1 MRRIGRLRF
10 VDVPPPV
17 AAAQRPTGTLVL
29 LHGFPLSPAMWEPQ
43 HALSER
49 GWRIV
54 IPELRGFGDG
64 AQDPPTTSI
73 DDYAGDTIDLLDAL
87 HVEQAVIAGL
97 SMGGYIAFALFRHAP
112 RYFRGLVLADTRAE
126 PDPPAA
132 VEGRKRMQQM
142 TRDRGQQAVADEL
155 IPKLV
160 AEATMRSNPEVAQRL
175 RQMIL
180 DNSVDSIVG
189 ALTALMTRPDSGP
202 TLSGI
207 HCPTLV
213 IVGQA
218 DALTPPSFSEAMCR
232 AIGGAEL
239 AVVPSA
245 GHMSNME
252 QPVVF
257 NDALARFLDHR
268 V

>member
-1 MRRIGRLRF
+1 MRSIGRLRF
-10 VDVPPPV
+10 VDVP
-17 AAAQRPTGTLVL
+17 AAASPRPAGTLVL
-29 LHGFPLSPAMWEPQ
+29 LHGFPLDPSMWAPQ
-43 HALSER
+43 HTLAER

-64 AQDPPTTSI
+64 VKDPPTASI

-87 HVEQAVIAGL
+87 HIEQAVIAGL
-97 SMGGYIAFALFRHAP
+97 SMGGYVAFALFRHAP

-132 VEGRKRMQQM
+132 VEGRTRMQQLA
-142 TRDRGQQAVADEL
+142 RERGQQAVADEL

-160 AEATMRSNPEVAQRL
+160 SEATMRSNPAVVDAL
-175 RQMIL
+175 RRMIVG
-180 DNSVDSIVG
+180 NSVESIVG

-202 TLSGI
+202 TLGGI
-207 HCPTLV
+207 HCPTLI
-213 IVGQA
+213 IVGQD
-218 DALTPPSFSEAMCR
+218 DALTPPSFSEGMR
-232 AIGGAEL
+232 KAIGGAEL
-239 AVVPSA
+239 VVVPSA

-252 QPVVF
+252 QPQVF
-257 NDALARFLDHR
+257 NEALARFLDHR